1 MVAQLQAQVEELTK
15 DKAELKRSNTL
26 MRTQLDLLEQQNR
39 TLLMNQSSSSQMNV
53 GGFMPGGAA
62 MPSNPSIGAVA
73 SMSGGNPLFNLG
85 SSRYGASGAGTI
97 GSGSSVVGANNL
109 SNASTSFLGV
119 GTGGGGGSFGQ
130 LSLLDRL
137 RLQQQIQHQQQQ
149 QQQLGLMASS
159 SGGNSRRPLSDE
171 DVVPNN
177 LRNNNNAGIDF
188 MG

>member
-149 QQQLGLMASS
+149 QQHLGLMASS
-159 SGGNSRRPLSDE
+159 SGGNSRRSLSDE